1 MLWVGPCKLL
11 SMVTVMVWYTYDVPL
26 FAVVK
31 TGDPFPYFERGAL
44 LYPVKVD
51 QVEWAVW
58 IIAARHH
65 VAHCG
70 AVLHLAYPVTVNL

>member
-1 MLWVGPCKLL
+1 MGPCKLL

-51 QVEWAVW
+51 QVE
-58 IIAARHH
+58 
-65 VAHCG
+65 
-70 AVLHLAYPVTVNL
+70 